1 MRAVGWPPPKSSPR
15 FSLPGAC
22 SGNKHV
28 VSILADFLPWNMSII
43 RCTAAGSH
51 KRSVKNF
58 QKSWRRFYC
67 SCPAATGLRC
77 CCPRDQGCSWPGFS
91 GASAAEARIRRF
103 LRISPEAHGYP
114 VHATR
119 LGRDAL
125 RCAHREPNLVILD
138 LGLPDGDTMNFILRL
153 REWSRVAIIL
163 LKKGIRAAALVD

>member
-1 MRAVGWPPPKSSPR
+1 MSWSRMRAVGWPPPKSSPR

-58 QKSWRRFYC
+58 RKSWRRFCC

-103 LRISPEAHGYP
+103 CESVPRHMATLYTMPVLAGTLCAVRIGSPTWLSSIWACRMGTP
-114 VHATR
+114 
-119 LGRDAL
+119 
-125 RCAHREPNLVILD
+125 
-138 LGLPDGDTMNFILRL
+138 
-153 REWSRVAIIL
+153 
-163 LKKGIRAAALVD
+163 